1 MKRDMKLD
9 WGSIRLTK
17 HAAKRMTGRRI
28 SIAAIDAVISY
39 GRTAYVKGATVHA
52 IGRREIGRYRR
63 NGVDLSGYA
72 GIHVVCASDGAV
84 VTTYRNQDLRGLRSG
99 SRRSPSQ

>member
-1 MKRDMKLD
+1 MKGDIKLD
-9 WGSIRLTK
+9 LGSIRPTK

-28 SIAAIDAVISY
+28 GIAAVDAVVAY

-52 IGRREIGRYRR
+52 IGRREVGRYRR
-63 NGVDLSGYA
+63 NGIDLSAYA

-84 VTTYRNQDLRGLRSG
+84 VTTYRNHDLRGFRSW
-99 SRRSPSQ
+99 SRKDSSQ